1 MKIELEGKKSLLSL
15 IPGFYQFG
23 PNESF
28 SPCALGLTESSLIVY
43 NDYAPDEIRQDAFLY
58 RIKKEIN
65 LQDLKTIITQKI
77 KHNSDVDRFDRLNI
91 IQKEIE
97 SSFFIYY
104 LKKDKPFVK
113 TMIKKIKKAGIP
125 IKKMSISL
133 ASNA

>member
-28 SPCALGLTESSLIVY
+28 SPCALGLTENSLIIY

-58 RIKKEIN
+58 RIKKEVN
-65 LQDLKTIITQKI
+65 LDDLKTIITQKI
-77 KHNSDVDRFDRLNI
+77 KHNSDIDRFDRFNI
-91 IQKEIE
+91 IQKEVE
-97 SSFFIYY
+97 NSFFIYY
-104 LKKDKPFVK
+104 LKKDKPLIK
-113 TMIKKIKKAGIP
+113 NMIKKMKQAGIT

>member
-28 SPCALGLTESSLIVY
+28 SPCALGLTENSLIVY
-43 NDYAPDEIRQDAFLY
+43 SDYAPDEIRQDAFLY
-58 RIKKEIN
+58 RIKKETN
-65 LQDLKTIITQKI
+65 LVDIKTIIIQKI
-77 KHNSDVDRFDRLNI
+77 KHNSEIDRFDRLNI
-91 IQKEIE
+91 IQKNVDN
-97 SSFFIYY
+97 SFFIYY
-104 LKKDKPFVK
+104 LKKDKPL
-113 TMIKKIKKAGIP
+113 IKDMMKKMKQGGIT

>member
-28 SPCALGLTESSLIVY
+28 SPCALGLTENSLIVY
-43 NDYAPDEIRQDAFLY
+43 SDYAPDEIRQDAFLY
-58 RIKKEIN
+58 RIKKETN
-65 LQDLKTIITQKI
+65 LVDIKTIIIQKI
-77 KHNSDVDRFDRLNI
+77 KHNSEIDRFDRLNI
-91 IQKEIE
+91 IQKDVDN
-97 SSFFIYY
+97 SFFIYY
-104 LKKDKPFVK
+104 LKKDKPL
-113 TMIKKIKKAGIP
+113 IKDMMKKMKQGGIT

>member
-1 MKIELEGKKSLLSL
+1 MKIELEGKKSLLGL

-23 PNESF
+23 PNEPF

-43 NDYAPDEIRQDAFLY
+43 SDYAPDEIRQDAFLY

-65 LQDLKTIITQKI
+65 LADLKTIINQKI
-77 KHNSDVDRFDRLNI
+77 KRNSDIDRFDRLNI
-91 IQKEIE
+91 IQKEVE
-97 SSFFIYY
+97 NSFFIYY
-104 LKKDKPFVK
+104 LKKDKALIK
-113 TMIKKIKKAGIP
+113 NMIKQMKQAGLI

>member
-15 IPGFYQFG
+15 IPGSYQFG

-28 SPCALGLTESSLIVY
+28 FPCALGLTENSLIVY

-58 RIKKEIN
+58 RIKKEVN
-65 LQDLKTIITQKI
+65 LDDLKTIITQKI
-77 KHNSDVDRFDRLNI
+77 KHNSDIDRFDRFNI
-91 IQKEIE
+91 IQKEVE
-97 SSFFIYY
+97 NSFFIYY
-104 LKKDKPFVK
+104 LKKDKPLIK
-113 TMIKKIKKAGIP
+113 NMIKKMKQAGIA